1 MDASKEK
8 TYSVFCRLW
17 ACATLFHL
25 ASYDHWTAS
34 LFHFLMAGAAVSLL
48 HRPAALYRLL
58 LLAVLQLCE
67 SIVSAPF
74 ISNHWLFTALVNLTL
89 LHAYVYLVLSRRNF
103 TVKCSELYSVFA
115 PILRI
120 ELLILYFFV
129 VFHKLNGDFLDPRTS
144 CGVHFYLAEIE
155 RLTFLPNT
163 PFFKTATIYVTL
175 VVEAAIPLLLCWRP
189 ARRAGILTGLLFHT
203 AISFNP
209 ISGFYNFSSMLFAF
223 YLLFAPGEYVAALA
237 ARLRAMGFD
246 TWLARWRG
254 WSFHLRVLIAIVLVA
269 LGIAVAAIIDAHFK
283 GPVDFILP
291 LWAMYSAALIVLSLL
306 MFRTAA
312 EVMTEKGSIFSLR
325 HYSLFLIPVLVGLN
339 GWSPYLGLKT
349 ETSFAMYSNLRTEDG
364 RSNHLL
370 VPAALQV
377 FYYQKD
383 MVEVKRSS
391 SGYLQS
397 LAQRK
402 LMLPYFELCA
412 FLSQHPNTSVTY
424 LRNGVKRKVRSA
436 ALDWEL
442 SGSTSLLMR
451 KLLYFRPVAKIGP
464 QQCSH

>member
-74 ISNHWLFTALVNLTL
+74 ISNHWLFTALVNLTI
-89 LHAYVYLVLSRRNF
+89 LHAYIYLVLFRRSF
-103 TVKCSELYSVFA
+103 AVEQSELYGVFA
-115 PILRI
+115 PVVRF
-120 ELLILYFFV
+120 ELLIRYFFV
-129 VFHKLNGDFLDPRTS
+129 VFHKLNGDFLDPQTS
-144 CGVHFYLAEIE
+144 CGVHFYLAAIKH
-155 RLTFLPNT
+155 LTFLPNA
-163 PFFKTATIYVTL
+163 PFFQTATIYFTL

-209 ISGFYNFSSMLFAF
+209 ISGFYNFSSMLFAL

-237 ARLRAMGFD
+237 SRLRAMGLD
-246 TWLARWRG
+246 TCLQCWRSL
-254 WSFHLRVLIAIVLVA
+254 SFHLRILLAIMLGA
-269 LGIAVAAIIDAHFK
+269 LGIAVAAVVDAHFK

-291 LWAMYSAALIVLSLL
+291 LWGMYSAALIVLFIF
-306 MFRTAA
+306 MFRTAGGA
-312 EVMTEKGSIFSLR
+312 MAEKGSIFSLR
-325 HYSLFLIPVLVGLN
+325 HYSLLLMPLLVGLN
-339 GWSPYLGLKT
+339 GWSPYFGLKT

-370 VPAALQV
+370 VPAALQ
-377 FYYQKD
+377 FFDYQKD

-391 SGYLQS
+391 SGFLQS

-402 LMLPYFELCA
+402 LLLPYFELCA

-424 LRNGVKRKVRSA
+424 LRKGVKREVRSA